1 MLLME
6 SLQGVKAT
14 LELIYL
20 YQKHRGGTAH
30 RKVFGLNV
38 ILFVLHFIFIRSS
51 EVDD

>member
-14 LELIYL
+14 LELTYL
-20 YQKHRGGTAH
+20 YRKHRGGTAH

-38 ILFVLHFIFIRSS
+38 ILFILHFICDMIIGSR
-51 EVDD
+51 